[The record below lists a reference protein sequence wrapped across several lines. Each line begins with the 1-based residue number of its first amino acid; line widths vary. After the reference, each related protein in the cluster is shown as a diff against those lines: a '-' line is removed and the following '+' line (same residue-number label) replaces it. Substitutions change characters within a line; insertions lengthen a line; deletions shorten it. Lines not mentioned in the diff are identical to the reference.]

1 MDDKLVAR
9 IIELTE
15 ALREIRD
22 FVFAYE
28 DYDHKKGDTF
38 DAKKASGASFDNA
51 YNLGVNAGENLL
63 ADDIKGILK
72 GRNLKDI

>member
-1 MDDKLVAR
+1 MDAKLAAK

-22 FVFAYE
+22 FVFAYD
-28 DYDHKKGDTF
+28 DYDHEKDDTF
-38 DAKKASGASFDNA
+38 DAKKASGANFDNA

-63 ADDIKGILK
+63 ADDIKGILE